1 MPKADTYSSKGTK
14 QEGVNLPK
22 ALFGE
27 KQNDKLLAQ
36 AIHVY
41 RDRQHL
47 GNSKVKTRGEVTATT
62 RKWYRQ
68 KGTGRARHGAVSAP
82 LFVGGGV
89 AHGPKGVKKQL
100 SLPKKMR
107 QKALALALSAKA
119 KDGKVVVI
127 TGLEILTKTKEAQKL
142 LTKVGKGAKKFTFAF
157 ADKSAGAVKAFRNIS
172 NVNIVFFSDL
182 NAHSVYFG
190 GTILVDKEALK

>member
-89 AHGPKGVKKQL
+89 AHGPKGINRHNL
-100 SLPKKMR
+100 R
-107 QKALALALSAKA
+107 
-119 KDGKVVVI
+119 
-127 TGLEILTKTKEAQKL
+127 
-142 LTKVGKGAKKFTFAF
+142 
-157 ADKSAGAVKAFRNIS
+157 
-172 NVNIVFFSDL
+172 L
-182 NAHSVYFG
+182 NAKLQH
-190 GTILVDKEALK
+190 L

>member
-1 MPKADTYSSKGTK
+1 M
-14 QEGVNLPK
+14 PK

-142 LTKVGKGAKKFTFAF
+142 LTKVGKGAKKFTLAL